1 MTHFFQRPQLGNAAE
16 YLLPA
21 LIIGVVVLSQG
32 MLQGNLGT
40 SEASFSHLFQGS
52 MGEDLAGKP
61 SHQLVSKMYGMNP
74 YLTSLKLR
82 LPNGK
87 TIFLKNVPQNP
98 SQMVEVDGGHGTTS
112 QLLAVLD
119 QLIQELE
126 RSGEDPQTLSALKE
140 LSNAGFSFGNSQKTI
155 ETLAQKC
162 QSNKLCFTNEIV
174 LANGKL
180 LAEYNAISFSA
191 NRSVNGPI
199 DSPYFTGNAITDSQL
214 AALDLLYP
222 KFIPTAQNNP
232 MNDYSPKNFL
242 IGEGFARFL
251 DAYKRVSDTP
261 SQSAEVNSLVKGLAQ
276 NLFHLA
282 YASQT
287 AASMS
292 ATWVNF
298 EDGGKTDQLTLGSYP
313 NETPDKLLKNQS
325 IHMKGNLPP
334 NASDL
339 TNLHSGTVCEL
350 GQHQVAA
357 GECR

>member
-1 MTHFFQRPQLGNAAE
+1 MTHFFQSPQLGNAAE

-21 LIIGVVVLSQG
+21 LIIGVVVLSQV

-61 SHQLVSKMYGMNP
+61 SHQLVSKMYGTNP

-82 LPNGK
+82 LFNGQ
-87 TIFLKNVPQNP
+87 TIVLKNVPQNP
-98 SQMVEVDGGHGTTS
+98 TQMVEVDGGHGTTTH
-112 QLLAVLD
+112 LLGVLD
-119 QLIQELE
+119 QLIAELE
-126 RSGEDPQTLSALKE
+126 QSGEDPQTLSALKA
-140 LSNAGFSFGNSQKTI
+140 LSNAGFSFGVSQKTL
-155 ETLAQKC
+155 ETIAQNC
-162 QSNKLCFTNEIV
+162 QNDKQCF
-174 LANGKL
+174 AKAMFRADGKL
-180 LAEYNAISFSA
+180 MADYNAISLTAS
-191 NRSVNGPI
+191 RSVNGPVAN
-199 DSPYFTGNAITDSQL
+199 PYFTGTPITDSQL
-214 AALDLLYP
+214 VALDLLYP
-222 KFIPTAQNNP
+222 KFIPTVINNP

-242 IGEGFARFL
+242 IGEGFSRFL
-251 DAYKRVSDTP
+251 DAYQRVNDSP

-282 YASQT
+282 YASHE

-292 ATWVNF
+292 ATWVTF
-298 EDGGKTDQLTLGSYP
+298 GDEAKKSELRLGSYP
-313 NETPDKLLKNQS
+313 DATPDKLLQNQS
-325 IHMKGNLPP
+325 KQMKGNLPP

-350 GQHQVAA
+350 GQHQVAV